1 MEIGD
6 ANRMQ
11 EYDARVLDHRRSY
24 DANARL
30 TRLTECTN
38 RLDSSEPMHEKFCLE
53 IPRDVLRQAHSS
65 ARRVSNSD
73 PSNWRKLMEI
83 G

>member
-30 TRLTECTN
+30 TRLTERTN
-38 RLDSSEPMHEKFCLE
+38 R
-53 IPRDVLRQAHSS
+53 
-65 ARRVSNSD
+65 RRVSNSD
-73 PSNWRKLMEI
+73 PSNWRKSMEI